1 VIFGGRM
8 TTPRQL
14 AIGDVH
20 GYKHKLEALIE
31 KVAPTAIDR
40 VVFLGDLIDRGP
52 DSRGVIDFV
61 LAFCRRYPKTVV
73 LRGNHEDLLLRCL
86 DDPTKLALFLRNGGT
101 NTLNSYGGKSYL
113 NFMPPEHLD
122 FLRSRPLYHLA
133 DSFLFVHAGLYPDV
147 LLENQEEQDMLWIR
161 NDFLNSDFDWG
172 PVVVTGHTP
181 QLKPVNLAK
190 RIVLDTG
197 VCYPEYGLGKLTCC
211 DVLTRTFWQA

>member
-1 VIFGGRM
+1 MAASRL
-8 TTPRQL
+8 L

-20 GYKHKLEALIE
+20 GYRLKLEALME
-31 KVAPTAIDR
+31 KVRPTAEDQ

-61 LAFCRRYPKTVV
+61 LDFCRQHPQTVV

-86 DDPTKLALFLRNGGT
+86 DEPTKLALYLRNGGSAT
-101 NTLNSYGGKSYL
+101 IQSYGGSSYL
-113 NFMPPEHLD
+113 NFMHPAHLE
-122 FLRSRPLYHLA
+122 FLRSRPLFHQA
-133 DSFLFVHAGLYPDV
+133 GSFLFVHAGLRPKV
-147 LLENQEEQDMLWIR
+147 PLGNQEEMDLLWIR
-161 NDFLNSDFDWG
+161 HEFLNSDFDWG

-181 QLKPVNLAK
+181 QRDPVNRAK

-211 DVLTRTFWQA
+211 DVLTRTFWQV